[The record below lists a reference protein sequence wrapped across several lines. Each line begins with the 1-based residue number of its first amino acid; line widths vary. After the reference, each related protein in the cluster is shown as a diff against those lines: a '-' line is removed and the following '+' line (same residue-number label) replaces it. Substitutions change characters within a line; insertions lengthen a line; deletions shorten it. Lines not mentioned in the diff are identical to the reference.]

1 LNTSSVI
8 AETDNLV
15 IRKLHAEDDMFIL
28 KLLNTPQWLQYIG
41 DRGVRNADDARKYIL
56 NGPVTS
62 YTRFGFGLYLVVL
75 KNENAPIGICGLL
88 KRETLQDV
96 DLGFALLPEFVGKGY
111 AYESASAVLQYGRTV
126 LGLKRIVAITTPSNG
141 NSKSLLTR
149 LGFAFEK
156 NVKQN
161 NEELMLFAS
170 N

>member
-1 LNTSSVI
+1 MNTQSVI

-15 IRKLHAEDDMFIL
+15 IRKLNAEDDIFIL

-41 DRGVRNADDARKYIL
+41 DRGVRNVDDARKYIL

-75 KNENAPIGICGLL
+75 KNENTPIGICGLL

-96 DLGFALLPEFVGKGY
+96 DLGFALLPEFAGKGY
-111 AYESASAVLQYGRTV
+111 AYESASAVLKYGRTD
-126 LGLKRIVAITTPSNG
+126 LGLKRIVAITTPSNS

-149 LGFAFEK
+149 LGFIFEK

>member
-1 LNTSSVI
+1 
-8 AETDNLV
+8 
-15 IRKLHAEDDMFIL
+15 MFIL

-96 DLGFALLPEFVGKGY
+96 DLGCALLPEFVGKGY

-141 NSKSLLTR
+141 TSKSLLTR